1 MLLHMAY
8 VCVYYTLMH
17 SVSTAAHPNLSAIN
31 CGVSRLS
38 YLHKHN
44 LKKQQ
49 QQKQKTSENVYDKFI

>member
-1 MLLHMAY
+1 
-8 VCVYYTLMH
+8 MH
-17 SVSTAAHPNLSAIN
+17 SVSTVAHPNLSAIN